1 MPSNTAAW
9 DDARMAASVPG
20 TDTWAWL
27 RAWPGDPLAT
37 ALVLVAASLYAA
49 GLIRLRR
56 AGTPFPSRWS
66 AAFWC
71 GLAALA
77 VALLSPIDTYADVS
91 FSIHMTQ
98 HLLLTFVAPPLLALG
113 APITLAMRASST
125 ATGRRIGAVLRSP
138 AARFLSNPVVG
149 WSLFVGVPFAIHLSP
164 LFDASL
170 RSSPVHALEHA
181 LWIGVALV
189 YWWPIVGRDPNPHP
203 VSYPARMLS
212 LFLAM
217 PLMSFLALAL
227 YQGTSALYPSYASL
241 PAPWGPRALAEQRWA
256 AVQMWLAG
264 NLALMI
270 AILIVA
276 VAWKHAEEEQQRR
289 LEARIDAVSG

>member
-1 MPSNTAAW
+1 MG
-9 DDARMAASVPG
+9 ASVPG
-20 TDTWAWL
+20 TDTWSWL
-27 RAWPGDPLAT
+27 QAWPGDPLAT
-37 ALVLVAASLYAA
+37 AMLLAAGSLYAA
-49 GLIRLRR
+49 GLLRLHR
-56 AGTPFPSRWS
+56 AGAPFPTRWS

-71 GLAALA
+71 GLGVLA
-77 VALLSPIDTYADVS
+77 IALLTPVDTYADAS
-91 FSIHMTQ
+91 FSVHMTQ

-113 APITLAMRASST
+113 APITLAMRTSST
-125 ATGRRIGAVLRSP
+125 ATGRRIGRVLRSP
-138 AARFLSNPVVG
+138 VARVLANPIVG
-149 WSLFVGVPFAIHLSP
+149 WALFVGVPFAIHLSP

-170 RSSPVHALEHA
+170 RSTPVHALEHA
-181 LWIGVALV
+181 LWIGAALV
-189 YWWPIVGRDPNPHP
+189 YWWPIVGRDPSPHP

-227 YQGTSALYPSYASL
+227 YQGTTALYPSYAAL
-241 PAPWGPRALAEQRWA
+241 PAPWGPRALTEQRWA

-270 AILIVA
+270 AILLVA
-276 VAWKHAEEEQQRR
+276 VAWKHADDEGQRR